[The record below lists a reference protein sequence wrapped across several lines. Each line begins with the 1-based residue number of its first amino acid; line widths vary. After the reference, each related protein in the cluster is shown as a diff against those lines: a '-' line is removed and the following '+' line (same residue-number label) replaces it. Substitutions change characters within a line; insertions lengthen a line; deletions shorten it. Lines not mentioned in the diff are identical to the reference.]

1 MRRLLPLGAAAAAA
15 AQVTL
20 WRNCHGPVAA
30 YAGAWLARR
39 DLFQETAFGDSLG
52 MEYHD
57 YNVYHQGGNGR
68 PRVALKSARATDFY
82 VEHLSEYEHA
92 VRRRARD
99 PEVLIR
105 RQAEDAAR
113 ACDEPRA
120 AADYPAGAAPPLV
133 LIPFWGGLPQK
144 GGNAHS
150 KVSVE
155 EKLLQLR
162 GVACSVRNTF
172 PGAAL
177 VVGVA
182 SAADE
187 AYVAGAVNASEVLR
201 LDVAHGAHLSFTLFR
216 RVQELIDAGRG
227 RYARVDYVFFTEA
240 DQVLRAALSPRALVA
255 ALGRQVYVVPNRL
268 EEPFPAGTSKDYA
281 TPQGRRLRFGQNMC
295 NGELVATSDG
305 RAAPAPPHHIY
316 RAGRRNSVRRGGGDP
331 LPWRGADR
339 RPPVSR
345 DELEGVVRAVRAFGR
360 APYAGS
366 SRERRLRSAAE
377 ALGTTFGRC
386 WAVAEKRAQA
396 WFAQRDAVKAADFG
410 RVRQPLKDLSQLSE
424 AIDAL
429 KWSPAWHV
437 WALAPA
443 NASFSVCH
451 RCRAAAACAFEA
463 PVARTRRNATDLV
476 ALLALP
482 LDEDLEPALVRRSV
496 CAARRAFG
504 GVVVGVCDGADLRA
518 LDLLDDAEDG
528 VFDAT
533 ALPDGVFVVPLPCA
547 AAPRAQ
553 TSARHV
559 DHAAAAPLVKWAH
572 AQVKG
577 DAAAWRGLFFAAVGD
592 VVAVRDVD
600 ALAAAAA
607 PTTFV
612 VPHRLRDGAARHNK
626 RPPCDARER
635 DWVTPL
641 ADPGRGDARRDL
653 TAYHV
658 VPR

>member
-1 MRRLLPLGAAAAAA
+1 MRRLLPLGAAAVAAA
-15 AQVTL
+15 EVTL

-172 PGAAL
+172 PGAEL

-187 AYVAGAVNASEVLR
+187 AYVAGAINASEILR

-305 RAAPAPPHHIY
+305 RAAPAPPHHICLLY
-316 RAGRRNSVRRGGGDP
+316 TSP
-331 LPWRGADR
+331 SP
-339 RPPVSR
+339 
-345 DELEGVVRAVRAFGR
+345 
-360 APYAGS
+360 
-366 SRERRLRSAAE
+366 
-377 ALGTTFGRC
+377 
-386 WAVAEKRAQA
+386 
-396 WFAQRDAVKAADFG
+396 RDA
-410 RVRQPLKDLSQLSE
+410 
-424 AIDAL
+424 
-429 KWSPAWHV
+429 
-437 WALAPA
+437 
-443 NASFSVCH
+443 
-451 RCRAAAACAFEA
+451 
-463 PVARTRRNATDLV
+463 
-476 ALLALP
+476 
-482 LDEDLEPALVRRSV
+482 
-496 CAARRAFG
+496 
-504 GVVVGVCDGADLRA
+504 
-518 LDLLDDAEDG
+518 
-528 VFDAT
+528 
-533 ALPDGVFVVPLPCA
+533 
-547 AAPRAQ
+547 
-553 TSARHV
+553 
-559 DHAAAAPLVKWAH
+559 
-572 AQVKG
+572 
-577 DAAAWRGLFFAAVGD
+577 
-592 VVAVRDVD
+592 
-600 ALAAAAA
+600 
-607 PTTFV
+607 
-612 VPHRLRDGAARHNK
+612 
-626 RPPCDARER
+626 
-635 DWVTPL
+635 
-641 ADPGRGDARRDL
+641 
-653 TAYHV
+653 
-658 VPR
+658 

>member
-99 PEVLIR
+99 PGLLIR

-172 PGAAL
+172 PGAEL

-187 AYVAGAVNASEVLR
+187 AYVAGAINASEILR

-216 RVQELIDAGRG
+216 RVQELINAGRG

-255 ALGRQVYVVPNRL
+255 ALGRQVL
-268 EEPFPAGTSKDYA
+268 S
-281 TPQGRRLRFGQNMC
+281 LI
-295 NGELVATSDG
+295 
-305 RAAPAPPHHIY
+305 HI
-316 RAGRRNSVRRGGGDP
+316 
-331 LPWRGADR
+331 
-339 RPPVSR
+339 
-345 DELEGVVRAVRAFGR
+345 
-360 APYAGS
+360 
-366 SRERRLRSAAE
+366 
-377 ALGTTFGRC
+377 
-386 WAVAEKRAQA
+386 
-396 WFAQRDAVKAADFG
+396 
-410 RVRQPLKDLSQLSE
+410 
-424 AIDAL
+424 
-429 KWSPAWHV
+429 
-437 WALAPA
+437 
-443 NASFSVCH
+443 
-451 RCRAAAACAFEA
+451 
-463 PVARTRRNATDLV
+463 
-476 ALLALP
+476 
-482 LDEDLEPALVRRSV
+482 
-496 CAARRAFG
+496 
-504 GVVVGVCDGADLRA
+504 
-518 LDLLDDAEDG
+518 
-528 VFDAT
+528 
-533 ALPDGVFVVPLPCA
+533 
-547 AAPRAQ
+547 
-553 TSARHV
+553 
-559 DHAAAAPLVKWAH
+559 
-572 AQVKG
+572 
-577 DAAAWRGLFFAAVGD
+577 
-592 VVAVRDVD
+592 
-600 ALAAAAA
+600 
-607 PTTFV
+607 
-612 VPHRLRDGAARHNK
+612 
-626 RPPCDARER
+626 
-635 DWVTPL
+635 
-641 ADPGRGDARRDL
+641 
-653 TAYHV
+653 
-658 VPR
+658 

>member
-1 MRRLLPLGAAAAAA
+1 
-15 AQVTL
+15 
-20 WRNCHGPVAA
+20 
-30 YAGAWLARR
+30 
-39 DLFQETAFGDSLG
+39 

-99 PEVLIR
+99 PGLLIR

-172 PGAAL
+172 PGAEL

-187 AYVAGAVNASEVLR
+187 AYVAGAINASEILR

-281 TPQGRRLRFGQNMC
+281 TPRAAGPLGQNAVTASSSRRPTAAPRGAAAPHLPRRPPEQRAPGRRGP
-295 NGELVATSDG
+295 
-305 RAAPAPPHHIY
+305 AAV
-316 RAGRRNSVRRGGGDP
+316 AGRR
-331 LPWRGADR
+331 
-339 RPPVSR
+339 PPAARVA

-451 RCRAAAACAFEA
+451 R
-463 PVARTRRNATDLV
+463 
-476 ALLALP
+476 
-482 LDEDLEPALVRRSV
+482 
-496 CAARRAFG
+496 AARPRRAPS
-504 GVVVGVCDGADLRA
+504 R
-518 LDLLDDAEDG
+518 
-528 VFDAT
+528 
-533 ALPDGVFVVPLPCA
+533 
-547 AAPRAQ
+547 
-553 TSARHV
+553 
-559 DHAAAAPLVKWAH
+559 
-572 AQVKG
+572 
-577 DAAAWRGLFFAAVGD
+577 
-592 VVAVRDVD
+592 
-600 ALAAAAA
+600 
-607 PTTFV
+607 
-612 VPHRLRDGAARHNK
+612 
-626 RPPCDARER
+626 RPS
-635 DWVTPL
+635 
-641 ADPGRGDARRDL
+641 PGRGATRRTSSPCSPCRWTRTSSRRSCGGRSAPRGAPSGASSSASATAPTSGPWTCWTTPRTAPSTRRPCPTASSSCRSRARRRRG
-653 TAYHV
+653 
-658 VPR
+658 PRRPRGTSTTRPRRRS